1 LNIVSLAFFRHAASN
16 YESERCGEARGI
28 FFVNFLRALV
38 RAHHFCWGGW
48 QLRIHHDGLAM
59 QFPYFRAL
67 QVMEAR
73 GLLRLVDCGPAETLC
88 GSMLWRMKPLWED
101 ETDYLACRDVDS
113 LPMPRDRRM
122 VEEFVRSGKTA
133 HAILDSESHS
143 GPYMGGMTAW
153 HAPSVRREM
162 PGVESLGMM
171 LLAARGRGIQFDL
184 DVHGA
189 DQKVLNG
196 MLAPTLVRNTLVH
209 QRRQDLLYEC
219 ETRMCAPQIHEL
231 DKVVR
236 HIGAGYDV
244 EKAMGVLAGLEYP
257 EKGMIEACERE
268 VA

>member
-1 LNIVSLAFFRHAASN
+1 MNIVSYSFFRHAASN
-16 YESERCGEARGI
+16 YESERCGEARGV

-67 QVMEAR
+67 QIMQAR

-88 GSMLWRMKPLWED
+88 GSMLWRMKPVWED
-101 ETDYLACRDVDS
+101 ETEYVACRDVDS

-122 VEEFVRSGKTA
+122 VEEFVRSGKSA

-153 HAPSVRREM
+153 HAPTVRQTL
-162 PGVESLGMM
+162 PGVESWT
-171 LLAARGRGIQFDL
+171 QFMRAKPVGVEIDFNK
-184 DVHGA
+184 HGA
-189 DQKVLNG
+189 DQKHLNG
-196 MLAPTLVRNTLVH
+196 LYAPNLMRSTLIH

-219 ETRMCAPQIHEL
+219 ETRMCAPKAHEL
-231 DKVVR
+231 DRVV
-236 HIGAGYDV
+236 HIGAAYNV
-244 EKAMGVLAGLEYP
+244 EPVMAALSKLDYP
-257 EKGMIEACERE
+257 GKDLIEASERE
-268 VA
+268 AK